1 MSEEFYQKL
10 VDLYAGCELPED
22 LEAALVKAAE
32 SDPQLASEMKSLRE
46 LVHLLRSSP
55 QPEFTEE
62 SNQRILMKLMARGVQ
77 LQSEEHSPGHMQYR
91 LPIQG

>member
-10 VDLYAGCELPED
+10 VDLYAGCELPDD
-22 LEAALVKAAE
+22 LEAALEKAAE
-32 SDPQLASEMKSLRE
+32 SDPQLLLEMRSLRE
-46 LVHLLRSSP
+46 LVQLLRSSP

-62 SNQRILMKLMARGVQ
+62 TNQRILMKLMARGVQ
-77 LQSEEHSPGHMQYR
+77 VQSEDHSPSHMQYR